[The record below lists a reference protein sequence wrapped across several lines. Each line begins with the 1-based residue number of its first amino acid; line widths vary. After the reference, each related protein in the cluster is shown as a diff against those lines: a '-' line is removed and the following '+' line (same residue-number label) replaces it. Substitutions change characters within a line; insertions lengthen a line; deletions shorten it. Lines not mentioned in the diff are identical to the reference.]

1 MPLSTGYILNNRY
14 QIAGLLGQGGFG
26 AVYRAVDLHLSHA
39 CAVKENLGPTELSR
53 QFEREATILANLSH
67 PYLPRVMDHFVIPG
81 QGQYLVMDLVE
92 GRDLQELLE
101 AQQGPVLESRAIGW
115 IVQTAE
121 AVEYLHNQ
129 VPPIIHR
136 DIKPANIILTKS
148 GDISLVDFGLSK
160 IHDPQLKTTLGAY
173 GVSPGYSPQEQYGRG
188 KTDVRSD
195 IYALGATLY
204 CLLTG
209 IEPPESVQRNLGAIL
224 TPPRAFN
231 TAISPLVE
239 QAVLKAMEMQPAKR
253 FQSMGAFKSAL
264 TGANYPAVRVP
275 QIQGSGLT
283 ISAGGQSLSELNRA
297 RLPRILWIGLL
308 LPVVTIV
315 VLLGFTIVRER
326 SQIIGASQLP
336 ITPMELHSTLS
347 LGIDNGQDF
356 PIEATESTAST
367 EIPEISRLPQVYI
380 VVQGETCSELA
391 VRFNITTEEIW
402 RLNNFPGNC
411 DQLFAGQKL
420 LIPTALDE
428 AIDLVPTTETAGGL
442 PGMNRTA
449 SRDGMQLVHVPAG
462 VFWRGSENKEP
473 QSRPDEKPKQAIYLD
488 EFWIDRSEVTNS
500 MYASCVREGFC
511 EMPSQTSS
519 QKNLFYYGR
528 EAFNEYPVIF
538 VSWSDADR
546 YCRWAG
552 RRLPSEAEWEKA
564 ARGVDGR
571 TYPWGN
577 ESASGL
583 LANFDYQVGDT
594 TRTGSYPGGAS
605 PYGVLDMAGN
615 VAEWVADWF
624 DPNYYLS
631 AGVINPL
638 GPDQGEFRVQRGGSW
653 LSQAHVIR
661 TAYRLWNYPDS
672 SFEGIGFRCAVSNF
686 EG

>member
-26 AVYRAVDLHLSHA
+26 AVYRAVDIRLSHA
-39 CAVKENLGPTELSR
+39 CAVKENLGPIQLNR

-67 PYLPRVMDHFVIPG
+67 PHLPRVMDHFVIPG

-92 GRDLQELLE
+92 GRDLQELLD
-101 AQQGPVLESRAIGW
+101 AQHGPVPESQAVGW
-115 IVQTAE
+115 IVQAAE

-136 DIKPANIILTKS
+136 DIKPANIILTRS

-188 KTDVRSD
+188 KTDIRSD

-239 QAVLKAMEMQPAKR
+239 HAVLKAMEMQPAKR
-253 FQSMGAFKSAL
+253 FQSMGAFRS
-264 TGANYPAVRVP
+264 TISGANYSGVQPP
-275 QIQGSGLT
+275 QIHGARKP
-283 ISAGGQSLSELNRA
+283 ISVSGQSLRELNRV

-326 SQIIGASQLP
+326 SQKNGVSALP
-336 ITPMELHSTLS
+336 ITPVELQSTLS
-347 LGIDNGQDF
+347 SGIDNGQDF
-356 PIEATESTAST
+356 PIEATGATAFI
-367 EIPEISRLPQVYI
+367 EIPEISRMPQVYI
-380 VVQGETCSELA
+380 VVQGDTCSELA
-391 VRFNITTEEIW
+391 ERSNITTEQIW

-428 AIDLVPTTETAGGL
+428 VIDSPSATEAVGIPAGTI
-442 PGMNRTA
+442 RTS

-462 VFWRGSENKEP
+462 VFWRGSDNNEP
-473 QSRPDEKPKQAIYLD
+473 QSRPDEKPKQAIYL
-488 EFWIDRSEVTNS
+488 EAFWIDRTEVTNS
-500 MYASCVREGFC
+500 MYASCVREGVC

-519 QKNLFYYGR
+519 QRNLFYFGQ
-528 EAFNEYPVIF
+528 EAFDDYPTIY
-538 VSWSDADR
+538 VSWIDADR

-571 TYPWGN
+571 IYPWGN

-594 TRTGSYPGGAS
+594 TRMGSYPGGAS

-631 AGVINPL
+631 AAVINPL
-638 GPDQGEFRVQRGGSW
+638 GPGQGEFRVQRGGSW
-653 LSQAHVIR
+653 LSQVHVIR
-661 TAYRLWNYPDS
+661 TAYRLWNYPIS

-686 EG
+686 GG

>member
-26 AVYRAVDLHLSHA
+26 AVYRAVDIRLSLA
-39 CAVKENLGPTELSR
+39 CAVKENLGPTQLSR
-53 QFEREATILANLSH
+53 QFEREATILANLTH
-67 PYLPRVMDHFVIPG
+67 PYLPRVMDHFVLPG

-92 GRDLQELLE
+92 GRDLQELVE
-101 AQQGPVLESRAIGW
+101 AQQGPVPESRAIGW
-115 IVQTAE
+115 IVQAAE

-160 IHDPQLKTTLGAY
+160 IHDPQLKTTLGAF

-188 KTDVRSD
+188 KTDIRSD

-231 TAISPLVE
+231 TTISPLVE

-253 FQSMGAFKSAL
+253 FQSVGAFKSAL
-264 TGANYPAVRVP
+264 IGANYPAVRVP
-275 QIQGSGLT
+275 QIQGSGQA
-283 ISAGGQSLSELNRA
+283 ISVGGPSLREMNRA

-315 VLLGFTIVRER
+315 VLFGFTILRER
-326 SQIIGASQLP
+326 NQKNGASQLQ
-336 ITPMELHSTLS
+336 ITPMELQSTLS
-347 LGIDNGQDF
+347 VGIENGQDF
-356 PIEATESTAST
+356 PIEATGSAAST
-367 EIPEISRLPQVYI
+367 QYPRRNRLPQVHI
-380 VVQGETCSELA
+380 VDQGDTCSELA
-391 VRFNITTEEIW
+391 VRFNITVEEIW
-402 RLNNFPGNC
+402 RTNNFPGNC
-411 DQLFAGQKL
+411 DQLTAGQKL

-428 AIDLVPTTETAGGL
+428 AIDLLSATETAGIP
-442 PGMNRTA
+442 PGTIRTA

-462 VFWRGSENKEP
+462 VFWRGSEISEP
-473 QSRPDEKPKQAIYLD
+473 QSRSDEKPKQAIYLD
-488 EFWIDRSEVTNS
+488 EFWIDLSEVTNS
-500 MYASCVREGFC
+500 MYAGCVREGVC
-511 EMPSQTSS
+511 DMPSQSSS
-519 QKNLFYYGR
+519 QRNLFYFGR
-528 EAFNEYPVIF
+528 EAFNEYPVIY

-571 TYPWGN
+571 IYPWGN
-577 ESASGL
+577 EYASGL
-583 LANFDYQVGDT
+583 LANFDSQVGDT

-631 AGVINPL
+631 AAVINPL
-638 GPDQGEFRVQRGGSW
+638 GPEQGEFRVQRGGSW
-653 LSQAHVIR
+653 LSQTHVIR